1 MESSLAL
8 ESMLAALESSLEA
21 DLAAAPVE
29 TAAPVA
35 AVMAASVAPAAP
47 VAAPEAPLAVAAAPA
62 LEPDQTDHIFDCPHC
77 AQPIQV
83 PKNGVNCQIFRHGA
97 FRHNPD
103 IQIPPH
109 APREICEQLVADN
122 MIFGC
127 GKPFRFDGVTAT
139 ICDYV

>member
-8 ESMLAALESSLEA
+8 ESMLVALESSLEA

-29 TAAPVA
+29 AVMAEAAAP
-35 AVMAASVAPAAP
+35 AASVAPAAP
-47 VAAPEAPLAVAAAPA
+47 VEAVMAEAAAPA
-62 LEPDQTDHIFDCPHC
+62 PVTVEPDQTDHIFDCPHC

-127 GKPFRFDGVTAT
+127 GKPFKFDGVTAT

>member
-29 TAAPVA
+29 A
-35 AVMAASVAPAAP
+35 AVVMAEAVAPAA
-47 VAAPEAPLAVAAAPA
+47 AAPSAPVETAAPA
-62 LEPDQTDHIFDCPHC
+62 VEPDQTDHIFDCPHC

>member
-1 MESSLAL
+1 M
-8 ESMLAALESSLEA
+8 ESSLEA

-29 TAAPVA
+29 AATPLAAQAAPLAVA
-35 AVMAASVAPAAP
+35 A
-47 VAAPEAPLAVAAAPA
+47 APLAVAAAPA
-62 LEPDQTDHIFDCPHC
+62 VEPDQTDHIFDCPHC

>member
-8 ESMLAALESSLEA
+8 ESMLAALESSLES
-21 DLAAAPVE
+21 DVAAAPVE

>member
-21 DLAAAPVE
+21 DV
-29 TAAPVA
+29 APVA
-35 AVMAASVAPAAP
+35 AAVAAPLEAAALQAP
-47 VAAPEAPLAVAAAPA
+47 VAAAALQAPLEAAALQAPA
-62 LEPDQTDHIFDCPHC
+62 AEPDQTDHIFDCPHC